1 MHISPITKYPQ
12 RERCVLDIIPNFF
25 GLKVRVIKS
34 FKNQA
39 YNHICPLGIE
49 GFFFFFFKSYNLII
63 VEGGDLKPK
72 CFH

>member
-12 RERCVLDIIPNFF
+12 SERCVLDIIPKFF

-34 FKNQA
+34 FKTQA

-49 GFFFFFFKSYNLII
+49 GVFL
-63 VEGGDLKPK
+63 LKK
-72 CFH
+72 KKKI